1 MPGFN
6 IHIAVAN
13 KYLNNN
19 KNKYKSR
26 LEFLK
31 GSVYPDLSIDKAKSH
46 CSGPINDNLSISL
59 KSKVNLGEYLSLN
72 KGNTDFDEGVLLHL
86 VTDYYFY
93 NYFFDSE
100 YIRNTSYDQFQND
113 IYYSF
118 DQVDDYVK
126 NKYSVEYEVYRN
138 EILSDFEK
146 YKLIKYNEETQ
157 NIIDIEKLDKFID
170 AMSIINLDDIKNEF
184 GV

>member
-19 KNKYKSR
+19 KIDDR
-26 LEFLK
+26 LAFLR
-31 GSVYPDLSIDKAKSH
+31 GSVYPDLSVDKSGSH
-46 CSGPINDNLSISL
+46 YSDPIVNNLYDSL
-59 KSKVNLGEYLSLN
+59 RGKVNLKKCFLY
-72 KGNTDFDEGVLLHL
+72 NTGDSDFDKGVLLHL

-93 NYFFDSE
+93 NYFFDDD
-100 YIRNTSYDQFQND
+100 YIKNTSYDQFQND

-126 NKYSVEYEVYRN
+126 NKYSVEYEVYKDR
-138 EILSDFEK
+138 ILDDFEH
-146 YKLIKYNEETQ
+146 YKLYKYNEFTK
-157 NIIDIEKLDKFID
+157 NIIDVNRLDKFIED
-170 AMSIINLDDIKNEF
+170 MSLINIDEIRSSYENN
-184 GV
+184 